1 MLQTVRI
8 TSKRQ
13 ITIPA
18 LVYNKLR
25 LKKGQRLIVQEKENK
40 IIMEPE
46 EALVEE
52 LAGSLSLPKRFQG
65 KSIQQII
72 KQAKTEYFSSH
83 R

>member
-13 ITIPA
+13 VTIPA
-18 LVYNKLR
+18 VVFNKLG
-25 LKKGQRLIVQEKENK
+25 LKKGQQLIVQGEKNR
-40 IIMEPE
+40 IIMEPAE
-46 EALVEE
+46 ILVEQ

-65 KSIQQII
+65 KSVEQIV
-72 KQAKTEYFSSH
+72 KQAKTEYFSSI